1 MTTTVPNRI
10 TEAAGLAGLS
20 VVTPD
25 DADWDSA
32 RRPWNVSIDL
42 RPAAVVTPRTPK
54 EVTQAVSLA
63 RLLGLRVAPMS
74 TGHNA
79 APHGDLGDT
88 VLIRMHQMRGVRVD
102 PITRTAHVEGG
113 AVWADVTAAAAPHG
127 LAALAGSAV
136 DVGVA
141 GYVLGGGVSWL
152 ARSHGLA
159 ANSVLGLDVVTSD
172 GVLRHV
178 DAQTEPDLF
187 WALRGGGGNFGVVVG
202 IDLQLF
208 EVGTVVAGNLFFP
221 IERLHEVMTAFADW
235 TAGVP
240 ESVTSCVRALRLP
253 PLPDIPEPLRGKAFA
268 VVNGAIQ
275 EPAERAA
282 EILAPLR
289 ALGPVMDTWALM
301 PASRLVEI
309 HMDPDHPVPARG
321 DGLVIS
327 ELGPDVVDAVVAQVG
342 PDSGSALLQVE
353 LRHLGGAASRP
364 HPRGGAVDHLPE
376 GYLVYAVGIT
386 PDPEAVAVVEQQ
398 VASVVGALE
407 PWRASRDYLNLVD
420 STSDPRRFHDPA
432 TLARL
437 QAVRS
442 TYDPSATMRGN
453 HTVGS

>member
-1 MTTTVPNRI
+1 MTTTAPNRV
-10 TEAAGLAGLS
+10 TEAAALAGLA

-42 RPAAVVTPRTPK
+42 RPAAVITPRTAK

-63 RLLGLRVAPMS
+63 HLLGLRVAPVS

-79 APHGDLGDT
+79 APHGDLSDT
-88 VLIRMHQMRGVRVD
+88 LLVRMHQMRGVRVD

-113 AVWADVTAAAAPHG
+113 AVWADVTSAAAPHG
-127 LAALAGSAV
+127 LAALAGSSV

-159 ANSVLGLDVVTSD
+159 ANSVVGLDVVTAD

-178 DAQTEPDLF
+178 DAQTEPELF
-187 WALRGGGGNFGVVVG
+187 WALRGGAGNLGVVVG
-202 IDLQLF
+202 IDLRLYAI
-208 EVGTVVAGNLFFP
+208 GTVVAGNLFFP
-221 IERLHEVMTAFADW
+221 IERLHEVMTAFAAW
-235 TAGVP
+235 TATVP

-275 EPAERAA
+275 EDAARAA
-282 EILAPLR
+282 EILSPLR
-289 ALGPVMDTWALM
+289 ELGPVMDTWGEM
-301 PASRLVEI
+301 PASRLAEI
-309 HMDPDHPVPARG
+309 HLDPDHPVPARG
-321 DGLVIS
+321 DGLVVTG
-327 ELGPDVVDAVVAQVG
+327 LGPDVVDAVVALAG

-364 HPRGGAVDHLPE
+364 HPNGGAVDALPE

-386 PDPEAVAVVEQQ
+386 PDPEAVTVVERQAAEV
-398 VASVVGALE
+398 VAALQ
-407 PWRASRDYLNLVD
+407 PWRAERDYLNLVD
-420 STSDPRRFHDPA
+420 SRRDAGRFHDA
-432 TLARL
+432 ARLARL
-437 QAVRS
+437 RAVRA
-442 TYDPSATMRGN
+442 TYDPTRTMRGN
-453 HTVGS
+453 HELA